1 MKQDK
6 IFSEIYRIDQS
17 NNHYMVEIALD
28 DYSDVFSEW
37 DPAPYKRR
45 SLDPDLEL
53 YLEGCSDEIPLRYP
67 VEVCFILPKNVR
79 DEAMEEEVR
88 IAFRNSLMFK
98 MYFLRRELRKTNVQ
112 AFRCILLGFL
122 FLWLGAVFSDQYGAE
137 GILSLLSEAL
147 FIGGW
152 VFLWEAVSLFF
163 FTDRDILNRFRA
175 HRRWQ
180 KAPVLFQEM
189 PEV

>member
-6 IFSEIYRIDQS
+6 IFSEIYRLDQS

-67 VEVCFILPKNVR
+67 VEVCFILPKAVR

-88 IAFRNSLMFK
+88 VAFRNSLMFK
-98 MYFLRRELRKTNVQ
+98 MYFLKRELKKTNIQ
-112 AFRCILLGFL
+112 ALRCILLGFL
-122 FLWLGAVFSDQYGAE
+122 FLWLGALFSEQYGDD
-137 GILSLLSEAL
+137 GVLSLLSEAL

-175 HRRWQ
+175 YRRWQ
-180 KAPVLFQEM
+180 KAPILFQEM